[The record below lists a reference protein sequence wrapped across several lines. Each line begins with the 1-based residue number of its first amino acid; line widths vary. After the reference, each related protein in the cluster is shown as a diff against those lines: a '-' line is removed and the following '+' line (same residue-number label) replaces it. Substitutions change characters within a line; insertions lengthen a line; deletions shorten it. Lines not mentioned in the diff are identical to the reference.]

1 MYHIIE
7 VVGKGIHSNNKFYY
21 LGYILEI
28 IDSNELTI
36 EIIHKIFDYRK
47 NNNKCIKLFK
57 NNELDQIEK
66 ITTDINELNE
76 LKYILR

>member
-1 MYHIIE
+1 MYYIIE

-21 LGYILEI
+21 LGYILETI
-28 IDSNELTI
+28 NSNDLTV
-36 EIIHKIFDYRK
+36 EIIHKIFNYRK
-47 NNNKCIKLFK
+47 NNNKYIKLFK